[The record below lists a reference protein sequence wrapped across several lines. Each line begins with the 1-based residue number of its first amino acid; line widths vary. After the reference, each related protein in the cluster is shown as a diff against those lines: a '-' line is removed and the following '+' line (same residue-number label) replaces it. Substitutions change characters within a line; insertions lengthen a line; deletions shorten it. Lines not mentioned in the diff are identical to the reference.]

1 LQISNKQ
8 CSNETPKFAIFDESA
23 KLELDMKIERENLSP
38 TEIRVKIE
46 MTKEDWQPYLD
57 RKLEKYA
64 KTLKVP
70 GFRPGKI
77 PKNVVL
83 NQLGR
88 NAVEN
93 ETLEEAVDE
102 LYNDYLKQQQLTALG
117 RPQTSIINAPIDQKD
132 PLVLVELTQ
141 EIFPQVEIPDAKEIA
156 IEIEDQASIE
166 KSLYNHQ
173 LDDLRKK
180 FASLVPVDRP
190 SQDGDF
196 LSVDLVAKQGDKE
209 VEKNLNQSIEIKSD
223 GLSLEGI
230 YKNVLG
236 VKAGDVKT
244 FESNLVGGDHA
255 GEPAQIELTVKS
267 VKTLNLPELDDDF
280 AKLASQFSTYAEFE
294 ADLKKSVSANAQNLQ
309 LNYASQKLTDLLIEK
324 IEVPIPP
331 QMTER
336 MIASEKYKRMGAI
349 DEKEVEKLN
358 KSLMEA
364 EPEIREHVESE
375 AKLEIILESLAR
387 KTQAQVT
394 QEGLAEFIY
403 QNAAASSQDPAE
415 YLKQVQESG
424 QLPYF
429 ISHLRNLNGLR
440 IFLSQIV
447 IKDTQGAVLDFGLPQ
462 PVQQP
467 VSAETATTESIGTE
481 STVADSAA
489 ASSSSAGTAAK
500 KTKSTDSE
508 SPAAN
513 SIDTDTAATEFT
525 VAESTDTSETAAT
538 EPAVTDTKNTKPNEN
553 KSTDTNKKEDQV

>member
-1 LQISNKQ
+1 
-8 CSNETPKFAIFDESA
+8 
-23 KLELDMKIERENLSP
+23 MKIERENLSP
-38 TEIRVKIE
+38 TEIKVKIE

-57 RKLEKYA
+57 QKLEKYA

-102 LYNDYLKQQQLTALG
+102 LYNDHLKQQQLTALG

-141 EIFPQVEIPDAKEIA
+141 EIFPQVEIPDVKEFT

-166 KSLYNHQ
+166 KSLYSRQ

-223 GLSLEGI
+223 GLPLEGM

-255 GEPAQIELTVKS
+255 GEAAQIELTVKS

-280 AKLASQFSTYAEFE
+280 AKLASQFSAYAEFE

-331 QMTER
+331 QMAER
-336 MIASEKYKRMGAI
+336 MIASEKYQRMGAI
-349 DEKEVEKLN
+349 DEKDVEKLN

-447 IKDTQGAVLDFGLPQ
+447 IKDTKGAVLDFSLPQ
-462 PVQQP
+462 PLQQAD
-467 VSAETATTESIGTE
+467 STEAATAETATTESTGTK
-481 STVADSAA
+481 STIVDSAA
-489 ASSSSAGTAAK
+489 ASSSSDDAAAK

-508 SPAAN
+508 SGATN
-513 SIDTDTAATEFT
+513 SIDADPGDSAVTEST
-525 VAESTDTSETAAT
+525 VAAPTDPVATAAT
-538 EPAVTDTKNTKPNEN
+538 EPAATVTKNTKPNEN